1 MKQKLF
7 VVAAL
12 IMVGSAAVL
21 LLGASPSANTSGA
34 ARGQFARQRG
44 GRFFVGNKPFRFVGA
59 NVAVMYR
66 EEDRER
72 MPETLRQAAQA
83 GIKVVRVW
91 AYGEGGPNDVKPVGR
106 DFEDW
111 PRHHSFRFAPGQ
123 WNEDAFVHLDKVIA
137 EAARNGI
144 YVQLCLTNWWR
155 DTGGV
160 TQYLRWAG
168 VADAADDSY
177 KFGINNEKAFQFY
190 TNPETRRLYREHVEK
205 LATRRNTIT
214 GVYYRDDP
222 AIFAWELMN
231 EAQVITGRWA
241 ERRAW
246 FAEMS
251 TYLKSLDPNHMVTP
265 GAWGYRSSSE
275 RREWL
280 LDHALPAIDYCDVHN
295 YPRDDHDSFID
306 SPAALKEFIANR
318 AAAAFSLGKPLVMGE
333 FGMSVDGH
341 REVSQV
347 DWYKAF
353 FDGNA
358 AAGAGG
364 AMFWILTPE
373 ARRGYGVAYST
384 PRDEALLREVARA
397 SQVFAALQSA
407 ELPGRLQARER
418 HLVPRQ
424 FAWDRPAG
432 DDGVQ
437 PQMIVQE
444 DRSLLYQFKPQM
456 AVAQRFEKIGGGPG
470 YIWGYGSGFVEYTVP
485 ERADRRRVSEIVVR
499 AHIQP
504 VLPIDAP
511 AGFGNTR
518 VTLFVNG
525 WNGGSRLV
533 PTATVGEASSSE
545 PNVQIQEWRLTGWLL
560 RLRAMRGLPLS
571 IRFAVTPDAD
581 WPYGINISNW
591 PAGYDSRDHRP
602 IEVELRH

>member
-1 MKQKLF
+1 MKKKSF
-7 VVAAL
+7 AVAAL
-12 IMVGSAAVL
+12 ILVGSAAVL
-21 LLGASPSANTSGA
+21 FLSAACNGNDGGVSATG
-34 ARGQFARQRG
+34 RFATHRG

-66 EEDRER
+66 DEDRER
-72 MPETLRQAAQA
+72 MPETMRKAAEL

-91 AYGEGGPNDVKPVGR
+91 AFGEGGPNDVKPIA

-111 PRHHSFRFAPGQ
+111 PRHNSFRLAPGQ
-123 WNEDAFVHLDKVIA
+123 WNEEAFVHLDKVIA
-137 EAARNGI
+137 EAAKNNI

-168 VADAADDSY
+168 INDAADDSY
-177 KFGINNEKAFQFY
+177 KFGINNERAFLFY
-190 TNPETRRLYREHVEK
+190 TNPETRRLYREHLEK

-214 GVYYRDDP
+214 GVLYRDDP

-251 TYLKSLDPNHMVTP
+251 AYLKSLDPNHMIAP
-265 GAWGYRSSSE
+265 GAWGYRSAAE

-280 LDHALPAIDYCDVHN
+280 ADHALPAIDYADVHN

-306 SPAALKEFIANR
+306 SPASLKSFIENR

-333 FGMSVDGH
+333 FGMGADGH
-341 REVSQV
+341 TSITQAN
-347 DWYKAF
+347 WYRAF

-358 AAGAGG
+358 QAGAGG
-364 AMFWILTPE
+364 AMFWILTPDP
-373 ARRGYGVAYST
+373 RRGYGVTYST
-384 PRDEALLREVARA
+384 ARDAELLNEISRA
-397 SQVFAALQSA
+397 SRVFSELESI
-407 ELPGRLQARER
+407 ELPQHLQDASR

-424 FAWDRPAG
+424 FAWARPAS
-432 DDGVQ
+432 DAAAQ
-437 PQMIVQE
+437 PQMIVRE
-444 DRSLLYQFKPQM
+444 DKSVLYQFKPQ
-456 AVAQRFEKIGGGPG
+456 AASAQRFEKIGEGPG

-485 ERADRRRVSEIVVR
+485 ERSDTRRVSEIVVR
-499 AHIQP
+499 AHVQP

-511 AGFGNTR
+511 DGFVKTR

-525 WNGGSRLV
+525 WNAGSRLV
-533 PTATVGEASSSE
+533 AIEAKGQAL
-545 PNVQIQEWRLTGWLL
+545 VQEWRLTGLLL

-571 IRFAVTPDAD
+571 IRFSVTPESD
-581 WPYGINISNW
+581 WLYGVNISNW
-591 PAGYDSRDHRP
+591 PEGHDPHDSRP
-602 IEVELRH
+602 VEVELRH

>member
-1 MKQKLF
+1 M
-7 VVAAL
+7 
-12 IMVGSAAVL
+12 GSAAVL
-21 LLGASPSANTSGA
+21 FLGASPAANGGGVVA
-34 ARGQFARQRG
+34 HRPFARQRC

-66 EEDRER
+66 DEDRER
-72 MPETLRQAAQA
+72 MPETMRQAAQA

-91 AYGEGGPNDVKPVGR
+91 AFGEGGPNDVKPVA
-106 DFEDW
+106 DLEDW
-111 PRHHSFRFAPGQ
+111 PRNHPFRFAPGQ
-123 WNEDAFVHLDKVIA
+123 WNEEAFVHLDKVIA

-168 VADAADDSY
+168 VADAADDNY
-177 KFGINNEKAFQFY
+177 KFGINNEKAFLFY
-190 TNPETRRLYREHVEK
+190 SNAETRRLYREHVEK
-205 LATRRNTIT
+205 LATRRNTVT
-214 GVYYRDDP
+214 GVNYRDDP
-222 AIFAWELMN
+222 TIFAWELMN

-251 TYLKSLDPNHMVTP
+251 AYLKSLDPNHMITP
-265 GAWGYRSSSE
+265 GAWGYRSSAE

-280 LDHALPAIDYCDVHN
+280 ADHAIRTIDYCDVHN

-306 SPAALKEFIANR
+306 SPAALKEFIENR
-318 AAAAFSLGKPLVMGE
+318 AAAAFSLGKPLVVGE

-341 REVSQV
+341 STMSQV
-347 DWYKAF
+347 DWYRAL
-353 FDGNA
+353 FDGSA
-358 AAGAGG
+358 GAGAGG
-364 AMFWILTPE
+364 VMFWILTPD
-373 ARRGYGVAYST
+373 ARRGYGVTYST
-384 PRDEALLREVARA
+384 PRDEALLREVSRA
-397 SQVFAALQSA
+397 SQVFATLQSA
-407 ELPGRLQARER
+407 DLPSHLQDSSR

-424 FAWDRPAG
+424 FAWNRAAG
-432 DDGVQ
+432 DDVVQ
-437 PQMIVQE
+437 PQLILKE
-444 DRSLLYQFKPQM
+444 DRSVLYQFKPQM
-456 AVAQRFEKIGGGPG
+456 ATAQRFEKIGGGPG

-485 ERADRRRVSEIVVR
+485 ERADRRRVSEVVVR

-504 VLPIDAP
+504 VLPTDAP
-511 AGFGNTR
+511 AGFVNTR

-533 PTATVGEASSSE
+533 PVVSAPA
-545 PNVQIQEWRLTGWLL
+545 NVIVQEWRLTGWFL

-581 WPYGINISNW
+581 WLYGINISNW
-591 PAGYDSRDHRP
+591 PDGYDAHDARP